1 MRFRMNRKEIL
12 FIIIFIITSFQNMY
26 SSPMKSD
33 DGWMEFYNE
42 KILIIGEGLR
52 IREEPNIEAKI
63 VGKLSYGNV
72 VTGEW
77 NEKYKRVKAKFEF
90 INNEDLL
97 KMKDI
102 NYKKNL
108 KNFWVYIKTD
118 EGLKGWVYGDF
129 IACPFIKYDDRVV
142 YVEYKEREYKWIYGT
157 EMYEQFKE
165 RGEEKSLHQ
174 KYIIP
179 ILVVKYSD
187 KRIELELDYFSCS
200 YYVMKNDS
208 RILLY
213 PYKMRE
219 IKIWDDA
226 NTIIINAETS
236 KRTFEVGGGGLF
248 RNNYLF
254 KYDRNKI
261 DRIFE
266 YEDGNV
272 LEFVKDGGKVK
283 KIRIYTQYK
292 ITRINKNDFDKI
304 LEKLTI
310 ENQEKLKKYYY
321 LVEPKIND
329 KNIKENILSF
339 REYFS
344 LNELNED
351 DKKIFNKYIYCD
363 DNFGCEF
370 YNIKTKKD
378 VEIVNDL
385 YDRNKNSLYISYQLK
400 PDLSFE
406 QLKEVRKIL
415 KGIDFGVFYEDDNYK
430 TFIWN
435 GKQFVEEKEN

>member
-1 MRFRMNRKEIL
+1 MRFRMSRKEIL
-12 FIIIFIITSFQNMY
+12 FIIIFIISSFQNMY
-26 SSPMKSD
+26 SSPIKSD

-63 VGKLSYGNV
+63 LGRLSYGDI

-77 NEKYKRVKAKFEF
+77 NEKYKRVKAVFEF

-97 KMKDI
+97 RMKDI

-108 KNFWVYIKTD
+108 KNFWVYIRTD

-142 YVEYKEREYKWIYGT
+142 YVEYRRRDFIYMYGT
-157 EMYEQFKE
+157 SSYKDALNN
-165 RGEEKSLHQ
+165 GSEKNFI
-174 KYIIP
+174 YNYMTP
-179 ILVVKYSD
+179 ILVIKYPD
-187 KRIELELDYFSCS
+187 KKIDLELNYFIDESNFDL
-200 YYVMKNDS
+200 K
-208 RILLY
+208 LLY
-213 PYKMRE
+213 PFKIKE
-219 IKIWDDA
+219 IKMWDGV
-226 NTIIINAETS
+226 NTLIIKTDTESLA
-236 KRTFEVGGGGLF
+236 FEQGGGLGP
-248 RNNYLF
+248 RYNYLF
-254 KYDRNKI
+254 KYDRDRI

-272 LEFVKDGGKVK
+272 LEFVKDDGKVK

-292 ITRINKNDFDKI
+292 VTRINKNDFDKI

-310 ENQEKLKKYYY
+310 ENQEKFKKYYY

-363 DNFGCEF
+363 DNFGCKF

-385 YDRNKNSLYISYQLK
+385 YDRNKNSLYFSYQLK
-400 PDLSFE
+400 PNLSFE
-406 QLKEVRKIL
+406 QLKDAREIL
-415 KGIDFGVFYEDDNYK
+415 VGSGYIKNYEDEIK
-430 TFIWN
+430 TYVWNEKEFI
-435 GKQFVEEKEN
+435 EEKK